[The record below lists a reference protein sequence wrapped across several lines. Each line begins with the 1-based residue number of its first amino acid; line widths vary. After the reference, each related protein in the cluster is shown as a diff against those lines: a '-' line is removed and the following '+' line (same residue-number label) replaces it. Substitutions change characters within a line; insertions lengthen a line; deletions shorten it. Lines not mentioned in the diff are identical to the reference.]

1 MAAVN
6 TRRIGLGPR
15 PTREANA
22 DVWVRGGSRS
32 DGFTARMTV
41 DVTPALRSR
50 IKVIAFQ
57 RELTV
62 AEMLRTLLERE
73 FGEGRDAP

>member
-1 MAAVN
+1 MN
-6 TRRIGLGPR
+6 TRKIGLGPR
-15 PTREANA
+15 PSREASA
-22 DVWVRGGSRS
+22 DAWVRGNGRS

-57 RELTV
+57 RGLTV
-62 AEMLRTLLERE
+62 AEMLRSLLERE
-73 FGEGRDAP
+73 YGERGDAP

>member
-1 MAAVN
+1 MN

-15 PTREANA
+15 PTREASA
-22 DVWVRGGSRS
+22 DAWVRGNGRS

-57 RELTV
+57 RGLTV
-62 AEMLRTLLERE
+62 TEMLRTLLERE

>member
-1 MAAVN
+1 MS

-15 PTREANA
+15 PTREASA
-22 DVWVRGGSRS
+22 GAWVRGNGRS

-57 RELTV
+57 RGLTV

-73 FGEGRDAP
+73 FGEGKGAP